1 MATLIG
7 ASATPEVVAGPV
19 EGGPFGPPES
29 PLTRPQDRAA
39 RILGAVGAKQ
49 EQQSE
54 EEQPDPFASETT
66 QPALGLSKA
75 FDSLDATMRLAA
87 LTGMEKELDE
97 FSETQKIA
105 RLKALS
111 QAKRAA
117 APATSPLSASTTWQR
132 SGSLIRS
139 VGSGG
144 QAAGANLKV
153 VWIGSALLALAAAA
167 LFLLH

>member
-1 MATLIG
+1 M
-7 ASATPEVVAGPV
+7 
-19 EGGPFGPPES
+19 
-29 PLTRPQDRAA
+29 
-39 RILGAVGAKQ
+39 
-49 EQQSE
+49 
-54 EEQPDPFASETT
+54 

-75 FDSLDATMRLAA
+75 FDSFDATMRLAA

-117 APATSPLSASTTWQR
+117 STATSPLSTSTTWQQT
-132 SGSLIRS
+132 GGLIRS

-144 QAAGANLKV
+144 QGAGANLKL

>member
-1 MATLIG
+1 MAQRVYERPRG
-7 ASATPEVVAGPV
+7 QAT
-19 EGGPFGPPES
+19 
-29 PLTRPQDRAA
+29 D
-39 RILGAVGAKQ
+39 
-49 EQQSE
+49 QQPD
-54 EEQPDPFASETT
+54 EEQSDPASSETA

-75 FDSLDATMRLAA
+75 FDSFNATQRLAA

-111 QAKRAA
+111 QTKRAA
-117 APATSPLSASTTWQR
+117 VPAASRLSASTTWKQ
-132 SGSLIRS
+132 SVGLIRS

-144 QAAGANLKV
+144 QSAGANIKL
-153 VWIGSALLALAAAA
+153 VWIASALLALAAAA